1 MTICIKDRKNILSK
15 ITTVGADNAFR
26 PKQNDY
32 EIILT
37 SIGKII
43 EKCLIDI
50 NKIYK
55 NVYIDKYVI
64 MPNHIHGIIKIE
76 GGQSRPPLQKIIQ
89 GFKSVTTRRC
99 FEYGYRHIW
108 QRNYYEHIIRN
119 EKEYESICKYIDENP
134 IKNEQDI

>member
-15 ITTVGADNAFR
+15 ITTVWVDNAVR

-76 GGQSRPPLQKIIQ
+76 GGRPCP
-89 GFKSVTTRRC
+89 
-99 FEYGYRHIW
+99 
-108 QRNYYEHIIRN
+108 
-119 EKEYESICKYIDENP
+119 P
-134 IKNEQDI
+134 